1 MQIIK
6 REDIPEKRQV
16 RLTIA
21 VDRDTWQASLARCY
35 QGVKSVCPVS
45 GEPTR
50 ENIEKQYG
58 AEFLYQ
64 EAVNDTYPA
73 ALVEAIGQSDIQIA
87 GTPTLTVEEIGADG
101 YTFAAV
107 IDLYPEVQ
115 LGQYKGLS
123 AVYPEV
129 ELSSDDTEA
138 ALEEYARAN
147 PHVEHPD
154 RAAMGD
160 EVVLDFEGFVDGVA
174 FEGGKGEQ
182 YPLLLGSGYFIPGF
196 EEQVAG
202 MAVGDERDIPVTF
215 PTQYAPE
222 LAGKDAVF
230 HIKVH
235 KITRRARPV
244 MSEEF
249 AKSQGFADASAL
261 RRSIMEQAVRNKQ
274 QEAADAYADAL
285 VQQVIE
291 GMEVEIPERM
301 VTCQLDGLMHDLEQ
315 QLMQQGATM
324 DAYLEMAGITRE
336 DLRRQAEASA
346 RASVE
351 FELAMTEI
359 ARLEDIRFTDAELE
373 EKYTQMSALY
383 GMTPEQLKQNLP
395 IERLTHDLRL
405 ARARAIVVDS
415 AKPL

>member
-101 YTFAAV
+101 YTCAAV

-129 ELSSDDTEA
+129 ELTSDDTEA

-202 MAVGDERDIPVTF
+202 AAVGEERDVNVTF
-215 PTQYAPE
+215 PTEYVPE

-235 KITRRARPV
+235 KITRRCKPTLDDA
-244 MSEEF
+244 F
-249 AKSQGFADASAL
+249 AAAQGCADASAL
-261 RRSIMEQAVRNKQ
+261 RRSIMEQAMHAKQ

-285 VQQVIE
+285 IAQVIA
-291 GMEVEIPERM
+291 GMEVDIPQRM
-301 VTCQLDGLMHDLEQ
+301 VQCQLDGLMRDLEQ
-315 QLMQQGATM
+315 QLLNQGATM
-324 DAYLEMAGITRE
+324 DAYLDMAGITRE
-336 DLRRQAEASA
+336 DLRKQAEPGA

-383 GMTPEQLKQNLP
+383 GMTPDQLKQSLP
-395 IERLTHDLRL
+395 VERLTHDLRL

-415 AKPL
+415 AKPI